1 MQTVQSTQLDLFSAM
16 KTPPLAPKETSEPS
30 KPVQRPPRIKM
41 IQTLLRTHLDPRIK
55 IVWTDNKSTLL
66 SRGSGKNKHQ
76 IRIHQ
81 MFLSG
86 TDELFIAIGKFFKS
100 GHKPSGQIIDD
111 FIRSQE
117 HLLMHHTESL
127 PLNTGKGRHHDLH
140 QIQELLSRVYFKN
153 AFNLEVQWGRPE
165 NRKRRR
171 SIQLGSYDPRT
182 ERITIHPSLD
192 QKFVPEM
199 CVARIL
205 HHEMCHHAFPAIKS
219 PKGRRMVHHQASK
232 VASLF

>member
-1 MQTVQSTQLDLFSAM
+1 
-16 KTPPLAPKETSEPS
+16 
-30 KPVQRPPRIKM
+30 
-41 IQTLLRTHLDPRIK
+41 
-55 IVWTDNKSTLL
+55 
-66 SRGSGKNKHQ
+66 
-76 IRIHQ
+76 

-219 PKGRRMVHHQASK
+219 PKGRRMVHHQAFREAEALFVGAMEADAWLDKNLRRLLKSRPNDSK
-232 VASLF
+232 GVKK